1 MYLWL
6 FSYGSCGIQKSASLA
21 VLWCFPT
28 WHGLSHDA
36 LSSNPPRAGVINT
49 WHCVQFLP
57 MCWGYKFISTWLLC
71 EGLTPWAVSK
81 FLRFIVPTGLLCST
95 HIWMERFH
103 PSCRKAHWDLEI
115 DNSQVLEGSWNSEES
130 YVSVSL
136 PYKAQQLWGGDTAL
150 SVRYLKSFDQAN
162 CPRVA

>member
-1 MYLWL
+1 MYVCVCVYTCIYVHVCVCIHMYIWL

-36 LSSNPPRAGVINT
+36 LSSNPPRAGVTNT

-71 EGLTPWAVSK
+71 EGLTLWAVSK

-103 PSCRKAHWDLEI
+103 PSCRKAHWDLG
-115 DNSQVLEGSWNSEES
+115 NRQFTSSG
-130 YVSVSL
+130 
-136 PYKAQQLWGGDTAL
+136 
-150 SVRYLKSFDQAN
+150 RFLKFRRIIHVCLTSI
-162 CPRVA
+162 